1 MSLRSSIA
9 LLSLLAVAACGGDGG
24 STQPPPAPPPPPT
37 VDHVTVDPT
46 AATLET
52 GATRQLQATAFDAGN
67 ATINGATFTYGT
79 SAAAVATV
87 STLGLVT
94 AVAPGTATIT
104 TTSGTK
110 SAQTAVTVTAP
121 IAALVTLSLPR
132 ALIKESDTVRAVAT
146 VRNAAGQVIT
156 RDVTW
161 SSSDSSVAVVT
172 PLGLILGVGP
182 GGPVTITAKVDDKSA
197 TVAVSVLAAEIAVV
211 KVQPDTSLVL
221 PGSTKQ
227 LTLTITDEFGNP
239 VINRPV
245 TWSSINPAAA
255 TVDSAGKVTAVAVG
269 EATIQATVSGK
280 VGQAL
285 IRVQSA
291 QQARFY
297 IEVTNHL
304 RYPVEILQ
312 NGVIVGTAEGRGSAT
327 IERPLT
333 ASLTLGWRLVR
344 PQSFGE
350 PMAETFTPI
359 ANPTGSVPLVI
370 DNVLN
375 DGRVYFTPV
384 LRNLSSAKALVDFP
398 LRDQA
403 VRCFCTISTEGDPAE
418 DGYWLLT
425 GASTMRVY
433 KVNDLAMTGPFITVP
448 VPIAAVDPLTGE
460 WRYTLLV
467 GP

>member
-1 MSLRSSIA
+1 MSRSSFA
-9 LLSLLAVAACGGDGG
+9 LLVLAVAACGGDGG
-24 STQPPPAPPPPPT
+24 STQPPPPPPPPV
-37 VDHVTVDPT
+37 VDRVTVDPV

-67 ATINGATFTYGT
+67 AAINGATFTYGS
-79 SAAAVATV
+79 SATGVATV

-94 AVAPGTATIT
+94 AVSPGTATIT
-104 TTSGTK
+104 TTSSGK
-110 SAQTAVTVTAP
+110 SAQTAITVTAP
-121 IAALVTLSLPR
+121 VAALVSLSLPR

-146 VRNAAGQVIT
+146 VRNAAGDVIQ
-156 RDVTW
+156 REVTW

-197 TVAVSVLAAEIAVV
+197 SVALSVLAAEIALV
-211 KVQPDTSLVL
+211 KVQPDTSSIL
-221 PGSTKQ
+221 PGSTRQ
-227 LTLTITDEFGNP
+227 LTLAVTDEFGNP
-239 VINRPV
+239 VLNRPV
-245 TWSSINPAAA
+245 TWLSVNPLAA
-255 TVDSAGKVTAVAVG
+255 TVDSTGKVTAVAVG
-269 EATIQATVSGK
+269 ESTIQASVGGK

-285 IRVQSA
+285 IRVQNA

-304 RYPVEILQ
+304 IFPVEILQ
-312 NGVIVGTAEGRGSAT
+312 NGVVVGTADGRGSAT

-333 ASLTLGWRLVR
+333 ASLTLGWRIVS
-344 PQSFGE
+344 PHAFGE
-350 PMAETFTPI
+350 PIGETFAPI

-384 LRNLSSAKALVDFP
+384 LRNLSSAKVLVDFP
-398 LRDQA
+398 LRQTA
-403 VRCFCTISTEGDPAE
+403 TKCFCTISTEGAPE
-418 DGYWLLT
+418 EYGYWLLT
-425 GASTMRVY
+425 GATMRVY
-433 KVNDLAMTGPFITVP
+433 KVNDIAMTGPFLTVP
-448 VPIAAVDPLTGE
+448 VPAAAVDPLTGE